1 MLASLFRVPLDRP
14 DMEKPMME
22 YAFLVQACELGID
35 GKACQVDRGQA
46 IAERLAALGEP
57 LRLSLNSFDQ
67 GGWQV
72 LSHDVMETNGSL
84 VVSFLI
90 FRQQRPNLREADAS
104 YRHNSFEE

>member
-1 MLASLFRVPLDRP
+1 
-14 DMEKPMME
+14 MME
-22 YAFLVQACELGID
+22 YAFLVQTCELPEID
-35 GKACQVDRGQA
+35 GEAWQENRGQV

-57 LRLSLNSFDQ
+57 LRRTLNSFDQ

-90 FRQQRPNLREADAS
+90 FRQQSPNSKGADAS
-104 YRHNSFEE
+104 NRHNSFEE